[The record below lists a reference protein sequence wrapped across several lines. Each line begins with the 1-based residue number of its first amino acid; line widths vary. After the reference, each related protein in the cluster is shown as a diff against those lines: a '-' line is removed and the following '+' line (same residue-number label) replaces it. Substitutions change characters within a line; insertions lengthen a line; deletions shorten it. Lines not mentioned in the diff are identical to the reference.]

1 MQEITG
7 TPNVGR
13 EGLGTRK
20 AEYYSTSS
28 NKDRRQMIVKA
39 VREKEEYQRVVN
51 MTMLAKQGTH
61 LKWEVPQRRL
71 NQADLT
77 GMSEEKL
84 KFLIKS
90 VYDLL
95 PTPANKNTWFG
106 TSETCLLCEE
116 SGTLNHILAGC
127 KIALNQGRYKWRHDK
142 VLKELAAAIQ
152 RKITENEGREDE
164 EKRKIIFIRPGEKG
178 QRKENLH
185 QDSILSTAKDWKLS
199 VDIEGRLKIPA
210 EVAVTDLRPDI
221 TITSMK
227 TKQMAIIELTVPT
240 EERIEISGE
249 IKRSKYE
256 ILVSEGRK
264 NGWRMR
270 CWAVE
275 VGCRGFPAV
284 SMSRLLKDVGF
295 AGRERRK
302 MMEKLG
308 SIAEEA
314 SRSLW
319 KASHFKNWGGY

>member
-1 MQEITG
+1 M
-7 TPNVGR
+7 
-13 EGLGTRK
+13 
-20 AEYYSTSS
+20 
-28 NKDRRQMIVKA
+28 
-39 VREKEEYQRVVN
+39 
-51 MTMLAKQGTH
+51 
-61 LKWEVPQRRL
+61 
-71 NQADLT
+71 
-77 GMSEEKL
+77 
-84 KFLIKS
+84 
-90 VYDLL
+90 
-95 PTPANKNTWFG
+95 
-106 TSETCLLCEE
+106 
-116 SGTLNHILAGC
+116 
-127 KIALNQGRYKWRHDK
+127 
-142 VLKELAAAIQ
+142 
-152 RKITENEGREDE
+152 
-164 EKRKIIFIRPGEKG
+164 
-178 QRKENLH
+178 
-185 QDSILSTAKDWKLS
+185 
-199 VDIEGRLKIPA
+199 DIEGRLKIPA
-210 EVAVTDLRPDI
+210 EVAVTNLRPDI

-319 KASHFKNWGGY
+319 KASHFKNWGY

>member
-1 MQEITG
+1 M
-7 TPNVGR
+7 
-13 EGLGTRK
+13 
-20 AEYYSTSS
+20 
-28 NKDRRQMIVKA
+28 
-39 VREKEEYQRVVN
+39 
-51 MTMLAKQGTH
+51 
-61 LKWEVPQRRL
+61 
-71 NQADLT
+71 
-77 GMSEEKL
+77 
-84 KFLIKS
+84 
-90 VYDLL
+90 
-95 PTPANKNTWFG
+95 
-106 TSETCLLCEE
+106 
-116 SGTLNHILAGC
+116 
-127 KIALNQGRYKWRHDK
+127 
-142 VLKELAAAIQ
+142 
-152 RKITENEGREDE
+152 
-164 EKRKIIFIRPGEKG
+164 
-178 QRKENLH
+178 
-185 QDSILSTAKDWKLS
+185 
-199 VDIEGRLKIPA
+199 DIEGRLKIPA
-210 EVAVTDLRPDI
+210 EVAVTNLRPDI